1 MIKSKLIMMPTLKQ
15 IKRLNE
21 LLLDLYSMHISPE
34 VIKFS
39 YRGNRPFIIVTIE
52 PIHDIRKER
61 WFTIDLEGVL
71 RDKDE
76 KQIF

>member
-1 MIKSKLIMMPTLKQ
+1 
-15 IKRLNE
+15 
-21 LLLDLYSMHISPE
+21 MHIRTE

-39 YRGNRPFIIVTIE
+39 YRSNRPFIMITVE

-61 WFTIDLEGVL
+61 WFTIDWEGIL